1 VIYVFN
7 VLFPVFALI
16 LLGYLSG
23 KSGKLGANAS
33 IELNRFVI
41 WLALPAQLFNF
52 AANSGWETL
61 WQPGFIA
68 AFLVSALIVF
78 VLVLI
83 FYWYQGRDLAAASF
97 AGLSASYSNT
107 GYMGIPLCLLALG
120 QDGLAPAI
128 IATFLVFILFALATI
143 LIEIDMLSHKKPHE
157 IVWSVLKSLA
167 SNPLLVSPVLGL
179 AWSASGWVIYDPLAQ
194 VISFLA
200 AAATPCALVSI
211 GLFLI
216 RKDENASSKVWG
228 ISFGKLII
236 QPIIAWLIAGP
247 LLELP
252 TLWVNAAVIL
262 AAMPTGTGPYMLA
275 QYYMADGRVI
285 SRVVL
290 VTTVGSLLTLSL
302 FLWWNRGV

>member
-1 VIYVFN
+1 MIYVFN

-68 AFLVSALIVF
+68 AFLISALIVF

-143 LIEIDMLSHKKPHE
+143 LIEIDMLSHKKSHE

-247 LLELP
+247 LLGLP

>member
-1 VIYVFN
+1 MIYVFN

-23 KSGKLGANAS
+23 RSGKLGANAS
-33 IELNRFVI
+33 VELNRFVI

-61 WQPGFIA
+61 WQPGFIT
-68 AFLVSALIVF
+68 AFLISALIVF
-78 VLVLI
+78 SLVLI

-143 LIEIDMLSHKKPHE
+143 LIEIDMLSHKKSHE

-167 SNPLLVSPVLGL
+167 TNPLLVSPVLGL

-228 ISFGKLII
+228 ISFSKLII
-236 QPIIAWLIAGP
+236 QPIIAWLIADP
-247 LLELP
+247 LLGLP

-290 VTTVGSLLTLSL
+290 VTTIGSLLTLSL